1 MSWFDETLH
10 TGCYQRLEITR
21 VLYEGKTGHQ
31 GLVIFEN
38 PFFGRVLA
46 LDGIVQTTERVEFF
60 YHEML
65 VHVPLLA
72 HGSAKRV
79 LIIGGGDGGSLR
91 EALRHPIETAVMVEL
106 DRTVVD
112 LSKEHMPKL
121 SDGGFDNP
129 RTELLIGDGLKYVEE
144 TVQRFDIIIVDSTDP
159 IGPGEV
165 LFGEEFYR
173 NCKHCLTDGG
183 VLVTQSGV
191 PFFQA
196 DEVRKSWRH
205 LRKVFDDASFYTV
218 PVPTYVGGAM
228 TLGWASD
235 NPALR
240 RTAVETLTARYRSL
254 DIETRYYTPEIHVAA
269 FALPPY
275 ITDHMS

>member
-1 MSWFDETLH
+1 LSWFDETLH

-46 LDGIVQTTERVEFF
+46 LDGIVQTTERDEFF